1 MPLTQASPAMP
12 PPPPAA
18 PTPIALQGGATGGQ
32 AVAPAA
38 RTISRPLTREEMSA
52 IRSARGELSNQL
64 TSAEERR
71 SRLVEELRGTEGQV
85 RAGLEQRIGVL
96 DERIV
101 QLERDIATTGRQLSD
116 ARALVGTTEP
126 ARSVSQSFRMDED
139 VVFGVGSLLMFVFL
153 APVALAWMRMW
164 WRKPARASHSAADT
178 DSTARL
184 ERIEQAVDA
193 IAIEVERV
201 SEAQR
206 YQARLL
212 SEGQGAPAFVQP
224 ARAPEAVRIDG

>member
-1 MPLTQASPAMP
+1 MPRPQATIPA
-12 PPPPAA
+12 PPAPPA
-18 PTPIALQGGATGGQ
+18 PPTPVVAQGGATGGQ
-32 AVAPAA
+32 AAAPVAQ
-38 RTISRPLTREEMSA
+38 TLTRPLTRAEIAA
-52 IRSARGELSNQL
+52 IREARGELSNQL

-71 SRLVEELRGTEGQV
+71 SRLVEELRGTDGQV
-85 RAGLEQRIGVL
+85 RAGLEQRIAVL

-101 QLERDIATTGRQLSD
+101 DIEKAIAATGRQLTNP
-116 ARALVGTTEP
+116 ALMATTEP
-126 ARSVSQSFRMDED
+126 ARSVSESFRMDED
-139 VVFGVGSLLMFVFL
+139 VVLGIGSLLMLVFL

-164 WRKPARASHSAADT
+164 WRKPARVSHRAADAE
-178 DSTARL
+178 STARL

-212 SEGQGAPAFVQP
+212 SEGQGAPAFGQA
-224 ARAPEAVRIDG
+224 ARAKEAVRIDG